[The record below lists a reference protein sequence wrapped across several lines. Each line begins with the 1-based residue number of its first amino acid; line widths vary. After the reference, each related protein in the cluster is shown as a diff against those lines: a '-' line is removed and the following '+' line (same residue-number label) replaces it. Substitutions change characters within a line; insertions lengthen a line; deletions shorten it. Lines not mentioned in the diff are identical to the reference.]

1 MKQLRVIWCTEGRPR
16 ENDIHNDA
24 YSNHKAAKARFRRLH
39 RKHVAKYM
47 SQLDSEL
54 DRTAERDYYRFWRM
68 VKSRRK
74 NTSENLGSGIKFNG
88 VTVRDRHT
96 SLITGDSI
104 SNHYIPLLRV

>member
-1 MKQLRVIWCTEGRPR
+1 
-16 ENDIHNDA
+16 
-24 YSNHKAAKARFRRLH
+24 
-39 RKHVAKYM
+39 
-47 SQLDSEL
+47 
-54 DRTAERDYYRFWRM
+54 M

-74 NTSENLGSGIKFNG
+74 DTTENLGSGIKFNG